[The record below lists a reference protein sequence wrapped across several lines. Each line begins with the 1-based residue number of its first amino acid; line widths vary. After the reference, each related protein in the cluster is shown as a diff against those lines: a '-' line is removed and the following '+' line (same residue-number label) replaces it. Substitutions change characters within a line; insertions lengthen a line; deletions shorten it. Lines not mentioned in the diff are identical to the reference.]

1 MTTHH
6 VERVALGARSHV
18 SQWTWLGITLL
29 TGFAIPFLFADL
41 LAIGRDVYLGI
52 YAAGALALFAAW
64 MRASGTTFG
73 ALARHRWPLAL
84 VLGALGAVV
93 TAFAVLRVEDPTP
106 HPGGFEFAVAVVWR
120 GVVYGLVDGL
130 LLAAL
135 PVLIVYAALE
145 PGRRRLVGK
154 LAVGLAAVAASLA
167 MTASY
172 HAGYPEFRD
181 GDIAKPMT
189 GNLAWSL
196 PTVLSANPIASPIA
210 HAGLHVTAVIES
222 YETDVFLPPHE
233 TKEVNK

>member
-6 VERVALGARSHV
+6 VERAALGARSQL
-18 SQWTWLGITLL
+18 SQWAWLGITLL
-29 TGFAIPFLFADL
+29 TGFAIPFVFADL
-41 LAIGRDVYLGI
+41 LAIDRDVYLGI

-64 MRASGTTFG
+64 TRAGGTTFS

-84 VLGALGAVV
+84 GLGALGAVV
-93 TAFAVLRVEDPTP
+93 TSFAVLRVEDPTS
-106 HPGGFEFAVAVVWR
+106 HPDGFEFAVAIVWR
-120 GVVYGLVDGL
+120 GIVYGLVDGL

-135 PVLIVYAALE
+135 PVLIVYAALD
-145 PGRRRLVGK
+145 PGRRRLLGK
-154 LAVGLAAVAASLA
+154 LAVGVAAVVASFA
-167 MTASY
+167 MTAAY

-181 GDIAKPMT
+181 GDLAKPLS

-233 TKEVNK
+233 AKEE